1 MSELFIK
8 CRLWLKAD
16 IVNVSGMS
24 PLGQKRTNH
33 RGPKSTFV
41 RFGSLADI
49 RQRDWNVRF
58 VPIADIDRLFD
69 HFVGLGEYDG
79 YSITSSERT

>member
-1 MSELFIK
+1 MQALAQSGHRQCEWHVPFGS
-8 CRLWLKAD
+8 KAD
-16 IVNVSGMS
+16 KPS
-24 PLGQKRTNH
+24 R
-33 RGPKSTFV
+33 PKIHLV